1 VNHPDE
7 GIMNVDWQG
16 VIPAL
21 TKPFDGMGGDRMIER
36 QRHP

>member
-1 VNHPDE
+1 
-7 GIMNVDWQG
+7 MNIHGPG

-21 TKPFDGMGGDRMIER
+21 TTPFDGMGGDRMIER